1 MNNFNFVHLGLED
14 REFLRSFKKIPQTF
28 YGVVSIPD
36 EVTLDDIKLENQS
49 SMGSCQGHSISTCC
63 ERLLTAQ
70 GNPIQLS
77 RIYAY
82 LATQKKDGLLGSDS
96 GSTISGGLKVALEGI
111 PPESLIPYPVP
122 AVYPDR
128 DTRAKILA
136 QAEAGKPYA
145 AKSAW
150 QVPKDPD
157 RIREFIGGGGAISI
171 GIRWYGGIIPSD
183 RTIRRY
189 APPRASGGHAV
200 ALLGYRKD
208 GVFRFM
214 NSHGD
219 GQFLVTPEALMQML
233 NDSFTAAVGVLGSK
247 EAKPVDWL
255 NNSPLFGK

>member
-14 REFLRSFKKIPQTF
+14 RKYLASFPEVPKTF

-63 ERLLTAQ
+63 ERLLNAQ

-82 LATQKKDGLLGSDS
+82 LATQQKDGLLGSDS
-96 GSTISGGLKVALEGI
+96 GSTITGGLKVALEGI
-111 PPESLIPYPVP
+111 PPESLIPYPSP

-128 DTRAKILA
+128 NRRAEILR
-136 QAEAGKPYA
+136 QADAGKPYA

-171 GIRWYGGIIPSD
+171 GIRWYQGILPAD
-183 RTIRRY
+183 RTVRRFS
-189 APPRASGGHAV
+189 PTRASGGHAV

-219 GQFLVTPEALMQML
+219 GQFFVTPEALMQMF